1 MRNMY
6 LALSALSVNLLIASV
21 PLAAHHGNAEFDV
34 GKQITMKGTVT
45 EWFWANPHCFLK
57 YDVKGDNGLV
67 EHWVVETSN
76 PPDMINSG
84 WSKQSL
90 KPGDPVTVTVE
101 PVKNGRPVGHLL
113 QVVLPDGKTLSAWGG
128 VKGAASR
135 AASEAKPENAPKP

>member
-1 MRNMY
+1 
-6 LALSALSVNLLIASV
+6 
-21 PLAAHHGNAEFDV
+21 
-34 GKQITMKGTVT
+34 MKGTVT
-45 EWFWANPHCFLK
+45 EWFWANPHCFLR
-57 YDVKGDNGLV
+57 YDVKGDNGQV